1 LDYFVTQYSIDS
13 PPGAV
18 RAVLEDTIMQK
29 NYPATAGS
37 KILENFISPLDAT
50 VITKLEMA
58 GVSILG
64 KTKTDEFGAAGLFN
78 AAGLFYTVEC
88 GTNNSIPVSGAVAA
102 VADGVAEIALCND
115 YTGMISEQANRNG
128 LYYIHPTYGT
138 VSRYGL
144 IPAVSSMD
152 QIGVVCRT
160 PADGFRILEIIAGY
174 DPKDGAMFS
183 KAAPQYAMRKA
194 KPGDEGTATPCADGN
209 PKPENMQSAMRE
221 NVLVAKRGGGGTGES
236 EDEESAKCEGGGTA
250 GTGGTKYRTP
260 DSGLRIGIPVNV
272 FSQGQD
278 TSVIAE
284 LRRNY
289 KTVDFELK
297 YFDVFAQV
305 MQILCC
311 AELSNNITRYDG
323 IKFGYRAAGFR
334 NLHELYT
341 KTRTEAFGYYTK
353 LAAITGA
360 MVLAKEN
367 YSRYY
372 DKAMRIR
379 RLITESLDFT
389 AYDAIVMPC
398 AGVPPT
404 GTALNAPP
412 TSLAPDSPPTGFAL
426 DAPPTSLAP
435 DSPPTGFAPDAP
447 PTSLALYAL
456 SRLCGLP
463 SATVPFSGG
472 GVTFI
477 ADRLR
482 EDVLIQCIH

>member
-1 LDYFVTQYSIDS
+1 LDHFITKHDIDS

-18 RAVLEDTIMQK
+18 CAVVDDTIMQK
-29 NYPATAGS
+29 GCPATAGS

-78 AAGLFYTVEC
+78 TAEC
-88 GTNNSIPVSGAVAA
+88 GMINSIPVSGAVSA

-115 YTGMISEQANRNG
+115 YTGSISEQSVRSG
-128 LYYIHPTYGT
+128 LCYIHPTYGT

-152 QIGVVCRT
+152 QPGIVCRT
-160 PADGFRILEIIAGY
+160 PADGFRTLEIIAGH

-183 KAAPQYAMRKA
+183 EATPQYTTRMGR
-194 KPGDEGTATPCADGN
+194 PEDGGTAILCADGN
-209 PKPENMQSAMRE
+209 
-221 NVLVAKRGGGGTGES
+221 AKRGDGGTTIPGDS
-236 EDEESAKCEGGGTA
+236 E
-250 GTGGTKYRTP
+250 YRAP

-272 FSQGQD
+272 FSQVQD

-297 YFDVFAQV
+297 HFDVYAYV

-367 YSRYY
+367 YSRFY

-379 RLITESLDFT
+379 RLIAESLDFT
-389 AYDAIVMPC
+389 GYDAIAMPC
-398 AGVPPT
+398 VDAPPT
-404 GTALNAPP
+404 G
-412 TSLAPDSPPTGFAL
+412 LAPDAPPTGFTPDAPPTGFTS
-426 DAPPTSLAP
+426 DAPPTS
-435 DSPPTGFAPDAP
+435 FAPDAS

-456 SRLCGLP
+456 QRLCGLP
-463 SATVPFSGG
+463 SVTMPFCGG

-482 EDVLIQCIH
+482 EDVLMQCIS